1 MLRQDSIKIVGAI
14 SLDNDI
20 IREYVRSMQEYR
32 KTFKLITDNN
42 IIEERFP
49 SQIYEYSVEN
59 NKNTET
65 AKNIPKTNSNKKR
78 RTRRKNMES

>member
-1 MLRQDSIKIVGAI
+1 MLRPDSIKIVGAI
-14 SLDNDI
+14 SLDNEF
-20 IREYVRSMQEYR
+20 IRAYVSSMKDFHR
-32 KTFKLITDNN
+32 TFKLITDNN

-49 SQIYEYSVEN
+49 SQIYEYPVE
-59 NKNTET
+59 NTET